1 MLLVGIGPGSA
12 DYSMSEMLVA
22 DFKKVGQF
30 VFTSGITGE
39 PGDPETQIRN
49 IMKIAK
55 ERLAQAG
62 ASVETVF
69 KVNVFL
75 SDITLREKYL
85 NQEWKKIFPN
95 NPPLRTTVQVGFAE
109 GIYAEIE
116 FVALVKS

>member
-1 MLLVGIGPGSA
+1 MPEKLVS
-12 DYSMSEMLVA
+12 

-39 PGDPETQIRN
+39 PGDPETQIRK
-49 IMKIAK
+49 IMKIAA

-62 ASVETVF
+62 ASMETVF

-85 NQEWKKIFPN
+85 NQEWKRIFPKD
-95 NPPLRTTVQVGFAE
+95 PPLRTTVQVGFAE
-109 GIYAEIE
+109 GIYAEME
-116 FVALVKS
+116 FVALATD

>member
-1 MLLVGIGPGSA
+1 
-12 DYSMSEMLVA
+12 MSEPIVS
-22 DFKKVGQF
+22 DYKKVGEF

-49 IMKIAK
+49 IMNIAK
-55 ERLAQAG
+55 ERLAKAG
-62 ASVETVF
+62 ASIETVF

-85 NQEWKKIFPN
+85 NAEWRKTFPR

-116 FVALVKS
+116 FVALARANGQPG

>member
-1 MLLVGIGPGSA
+1 
-12 DYSMSEMLVA
+12 MSEKLVA

-39 PGDPETQIRN
+39 PGDPETKIRN
-49 IMKIAK
+49 IMRIAR
-55 ERLAQAG
+55 ERLAEAG
-62 ASVETVF
+62 ASMETVF

-75 SDITLREKYL
+75 SDISLREKYL
-85 NQEWKKIFPN
+85 NPEWKKAFPK

-116 FVALVKS
+116 FVAVVKN

>member
-1 MLLVGIGPGSA
+1 
-12 DYSMSEMLVA
+12 MSEKIVA

-49 IMKIAK
+49 IMKIAR

-62 ASVETVF
+62 ASIETVF

-85 NQEWKKIFPN
+85 NPEWKKVFPKD
-95 NPPLRTTVQVGFAE
+95 PPLRTTVQVGFAE
-109 GIYAEIE
+109 GIYAELE
-116 FVALVKS
+116 FVALATK